1 MQFKYEAFSN
11 QFNEHITN
19 LGLHKYSDILEWH
32 VEMFSSLFM
41 LSNVGVFFFM
51 LACFLKWINLLERCK
66 MFSIDTWVLDTLSG
80 LKAKLL
86 KKAFSWQLQVY
97 NFR

>member
-11 QFNEHITN
+11 QFSEHITN
-19 LGLHKYSDILEWH
+19 LGLHNYSDILEWH

-51 LACFLKWINLLERCK
+51 LPCFLKWINLLERRK
-66 MFSIDTWVLDTLSG
+66 MFSIDTWVLDNTQW
-80 LKAKLL
+80 LKSKT
-86 KKAFSWQLQVY
+86 S
-97 NFR
+97 

>member
-41 LSNVGVFFFM
+41 LSNVGVFFYVG
-51 LACFLKWINLLERCK
+51 
-66 MFSIDTWVLDTLSG
+66 MFS
-80 LKAKLL
+80 
-86 KKAFSWQLQVY
+86 
-97 NFR
+97 